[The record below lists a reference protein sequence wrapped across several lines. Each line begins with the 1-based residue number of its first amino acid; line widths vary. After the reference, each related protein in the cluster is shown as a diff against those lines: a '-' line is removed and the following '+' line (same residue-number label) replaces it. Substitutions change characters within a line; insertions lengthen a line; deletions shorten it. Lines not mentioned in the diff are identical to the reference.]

1 MSYKEEG
8 YLSMI
13 DIKKQM
19 PKGNVDILISY
30 DYNHFEFSF
39 ESPEG
44 ATLQEIN
51 ELRKDAQR
59 LADEAIRQYK
69 EAKKKAS
76 ESLGIT
82 SQYKQ
87 LVADVEII
95 KQNFPKKQ
103 WTPEQKAKVKVLDDW
118 NWRPY
123 DYDDDFEQS

>member
-1 MSYKEEG
+1 
-8 YLSMI
+8 MI

-19 PKGNVDILISY
+19 PKGNVHVLISY

-59 LADEAIRQYK
+59 LADEAVRQYK
-69 EAKKKAS
+69 KAKNEAMK
-76 ESLGIT
+76 SLSIT
-82 SQYKQ
+82 NEYNQ

-95 KQNFPKKQ
+95 KQNFLKTK
-103 WTPEQKAKVKVLDDW
+103 WTPEQKAKIKALDDW

-123 DYDDDFEQS
+123 DYEDDFENDFAKS